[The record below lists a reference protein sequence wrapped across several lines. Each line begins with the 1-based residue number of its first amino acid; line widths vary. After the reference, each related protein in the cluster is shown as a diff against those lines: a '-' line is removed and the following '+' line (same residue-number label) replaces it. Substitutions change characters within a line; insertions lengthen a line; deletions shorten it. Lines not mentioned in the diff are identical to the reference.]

1 MSEYEAKG
9 DKANRRSWFNPF
21 PDTDSAQDN
30 YTLAANTFKREQK
43 WGDSA
48 RCFIK
53 SATIFENNDERLS
66 ASRSYV
72 EAGQCLM
79 KMNDPGYINCYL
91 SAISLYDKSGHF
103 GQSGKLYKVLAEKY
117 TSEGKY
123 NNAID
128 YYKKSADSFSL
139 DEYSKSNYS
148 QVIMTYAELIAQ
160 YQESYFEA
168 MKIFEDEAKK
178 ALDNRLLQYG
188 AKTILFKAG
197 LLSLA
202 LGVRKQ

>member
-1 MSEYEAKG
+1 MFDEDEWSRYGG
-9 DKANRRSWFNPF
+9 D
-21 PDTDSAQDN
+21 D
-30 YTLAANTFKREQK
+30 L
-43 WGDSA
+43 
-48 RCFIK
+48 
-53 SATIFENNDERLS
+53 
-66 ASRSYV
+66 
-72 EAGQCLM
+72 
-79 KMNDPGYINCYL
+79 GYINCYL

-168 MKIFEDEAKK
+168 MKVSRFNIDI
-178 ALDNRLLQYG
+178 RRWG
-188 AKTILFKAG
+188 
-197 LLSLA
+197 
-202 LGVRKQ
+202 